1 MYYIEKTKVMIY
13 GVVAMQLIC
22 VFVFRIWKKQIFYV
36 AAQMYIKEKLLNDLP
51 ILSRAKHLV
60 RQKIDEEKG
69 LTSH

>member
-1 MYYIEKTKVMIY
+1 MYYVEKTKVLIS

-22 VFVFRIWKKQIFYV
+22 IFVFRTWKSKFSHV

-60 RQKIDEEKG
+60 RQK
-69 LTSH
+69 LTKKNA